1 LGHLAL
7 QWAKAL
13 GADVYAVSHQE
24 AKHDDVHKLGITN
37 FINSSDFEKV
47 QEQYASTFDFIL
59 CTNDMST
66 LSLLPN

>member
-24 AKHDDVHKLGITN
+24 AKHDDVHELGVTN

-66 LSLLPN
+66 LSLL